1 MIGIIDTGSKNI
13 GSILNCLKHLKIE
26 NKIIKNI
33 NEIDKK
39 ISHII
44 LPGVGNFQNVVQ
56 TLFSNNFKKKKL
68 IEIINKKKTLAIC
81 VGMQILFNKSEES
94 NISGLNYFTGEVK
107 SLKNLKCKDTIPHIG
122 FNSIKISKKINLNFL
137 KKRDFYF
144 VHSFALN
151 KIDLVKTN
159 KEFIIGKTSH
169 GNVDFISLIL
179 TTNLIATQFHP
190 EKSGNSGIELFKY
203 FYGKKKSYI

>member
-1 MIGIIDTGSKNI
+1 MLFKHSFQII
-13 GSILNCLKHLKIE
+13 LK
-26 NKIIKNI
+26 
-33 NEIDKK
+33 KK
-39 ISHII
+39 IDR
-44 LPGVGNFQNVVQ
+44 NYKQ
-56 TLFSNNFKKKKL
+56 
-68 IEIINKKKTLAIC
+68 KKTLAIC

-203 FYGKKKSYI
+203 FYGKKRVIFKLIFKDDAFHLSRNFSLQRAGDTNWLFDKMNFQKFQIISTN